1 MNAIRKPARVRISAD
16 ISPELMHRLN
26 EAFDASKYK
35 TRNKFIAELLE
46 KYLATKEAQTD
57 A

>member
-1 MNAIRKPARVRISAD
+1 MNARRKPARVRIAAD

-26 EAFDASKYK
+26 EAFDASSHK

-46 KYLATKEAQTD
+46 KYLSTVES
-57 A
+57 

>member
-1 MNAIRKPARVRISAD
+1 MSGLRKPARVRISAD

-26 EAFDASKYK
+26 EAFEASKYK

-46 KYLATKEAQTD
+46 KYLSKKR
-57 A
+57 

>member
-1 MNAIRKPARVRISAD
+1 MNARRKPARVRIVAD

-26 EAFDASKYK
+26 KAFEASTHK

-46 KYLATKEAQTD
+46 KYLSAVES
-57 A
+57 